1 MDNMGDGPEIV
12 PAEENSRESSE
23 SPRLSPRN
31 RHESATFQR
40 KALESLNLDG
50 NDSGK
55 QLHFLMLR

>member
-1 MDNMGDGPEIV
+1 MGDGPEIV
-12 PAEENSRESSE
+12 TVEENSRESSE

-55 QLHFLMLR
+55 RLDFITLK

>member
-1 MDNMGDGPEIV
+1 MDNQGDGPEILQLDD
-12 PAEENSRESSE
+12 NSRESSE

-55 QLHFLMLR
+55 KRAR